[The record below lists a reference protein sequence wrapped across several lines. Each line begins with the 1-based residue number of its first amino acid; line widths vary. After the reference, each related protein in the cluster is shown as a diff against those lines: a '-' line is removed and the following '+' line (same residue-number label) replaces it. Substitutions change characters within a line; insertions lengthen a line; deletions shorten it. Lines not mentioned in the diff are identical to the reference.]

1 MNEFLTWFNEN
12 WKLVATS
19 IAALVLTVSTVFG
32 IVFSKQLSKRVTVA
46 RKVTFT
52 KCPHCGELFR
62 LSDADFILPNGKVDN
77 DLNGIP
83 DEEEKKK

>member
-1 MNEFLTWFNEN
+1 MIDFLNWFNEY

-19 IAALVLTVSTVFG
+19 LAALVLMVSTVFG

-52 KCPHCGELFR
+52 KCPHCGQLFR
-62 LSDADFILPNGKVDN
+62 LSDADFLLPNGKVDN
-77 DLNGIP
+77 DLNGLP
-83 DEEEKKK
+83 DDEED